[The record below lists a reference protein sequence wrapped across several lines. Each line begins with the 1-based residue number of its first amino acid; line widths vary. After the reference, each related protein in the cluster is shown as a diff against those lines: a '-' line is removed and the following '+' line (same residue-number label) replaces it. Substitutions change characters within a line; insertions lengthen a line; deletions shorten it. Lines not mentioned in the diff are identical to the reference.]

1 MSNNKK
7 VETVA
12 INFHQLAE
20 SSLAQG
26 KLDEAYAACLKALN
40 SQPEFAPAYKT
51 IGNILQAKGDIEAA
65 KNYYF
70 KAITIFPDFAEA
82 HANIGSIYAKQR
94 DWEKAFFYYQK
105 AIHIKPNLTI
115 VYRNLAK
122 VCECTEKEELA
133 TEYTYK
139 ALILEPESA
148 TAIEHLNIG
157 KKLLELNKI
166 EAAIKCYRNAVKIN
180 PNLSAGYQNLGELL
194 VKNGELESALIALR
208 QGIKI
213 DAKNP
218 RYYYLL
224 GEVWQKQGQYKLAI
238 SDYSRAIELK
248 PENHLFHK
256 KLGDVWEKMGKL
268 DVAISCYEKAIEIN
282 SNLFWGYYSLGN
294 IYTKQQKWDEA
305 IAAYD
310 KATIINPKF
319 HQLYFYLGNAFL
331 HKVQH
336 DKAIN
341 AYLTAIKL
349 KPEHPWFSNYSTL
362 WKFLVSQ
369 GQLQPILK
377 LYQNATKLNPN
388 SVLCYVNLGEIL
400 TELGN
405 IDAAITYYQTACYNK
420 ISQSHPTLVEQNWNS
435 QNTRAPNF
443 IIIGAQKSGT
453 TSLAN
458 YINQHPQ
465 VIPAIKK
472 ETHFWYRDFSKGI
485 NWYLAHFPPIPKL
498 QNFITGEAT
507 PNYLEYYHSAKRI
520 YNVFPNV
527 KLLVIFRNPVDRA
540 VSQYYHWVRIK
551 REERSFE
558 KTIDS
563 ELEMLLKNPDKPQG
577 DQNYWQQQ
585 FGNYIGRGVY
595 IEFIKKWMEIF
606 PREQFIILKA
616 EDLFEKPTI
625 IMKQVF
631 DFLGLPEHQ
640 LQNYRKLNAGYYQP
654 IKQSVRQRLTTYFT
668 PHNHRLEEYLSV
680 KFNW

>member
-105 AIHIKPNLTI
+105 AIHIKPNLAI

-180 PNLSAGYQNLGELL
+180 PNLSVGYQNLGELL
-194 VKNGELESALIALR
+194 VKNGELESALIVLR
-208 QGIKI
+208 EGIKI

-218 RYYYLL
+218 RCYYLL

-282 SNLFWGYYSLGN
+282 PNFFWSYHSLGN
-294 IYTKQQKWDEA
+294 VYTKQQKWDKA

-310 KATIINPKF
+310 KATIINPNF
-319 HQLYFYLGNAFL
+319 SNTYYNLADAFL
-331 HKVQH
+331 HNSQKEE
-336 DKAIN
+336 AIIT
-341 AYLTAIKL
+341 YLEAIRL
-349 KPEHPWFSNYSTL
+349 RPEHSWYSHHSVL
-362 WKFLVSQ
+362 WKHL
-369 GQLQPILK
+369 LK
-377 LYQNATKLNPN
+377 SRLEEVLNLYQDATKKEPN
-388 SVLCYVNLGEIL
+388 SILCHLNLGEIF
-400 TELGN
+400 TEKGN
-405 IDAAITYYQTACYNK
+405 IKEAINSYQTACYNK
-420 ISQSHPTLVEQNWNS
+420 TKKSNPAFVDKYWNFD
-435 QNTRAPNF
+435 NVARPNF
-443 IIIGAQKSGT
+443 IIIGSQKSGT
-453 TSLAN
+453 TSLAS
-458 YINQHPQ
+458 YISQHPQ
-465 VIPAIKK
+465 VLPAIKK
-472 ETHFWYRDFSKGI
+472 ETHFWSREFNQGI
-485 NWYLAHFPPIPKL
+485 DWYLAHFPPIPKS
-498 QNFITGEAT
+498 QNLITGEAT
-507 PNYLEYYHSAKRI
+507 PNYLVTDKIPERI
-520 YNVFPNV
+520 YSLLPNI
-527 KLLVIFRNPVDRA
+527 KLLVILRNPVDRA
-540 VSQYYHWVRIK
+540 FSQYHHWQRLNLEK
-551 REERSFE
+551 RSFE
-558 KTIDS
+558 VAINQ
-563 ELEMLLKNPDKPQG
+563 ELEILKTTPKQPQG
-577 DQNYWQQQ
+577 DRKYWRLS
-585 FGNYIGRGVY
+585 GNYIGRGVY
-595 IEFIKKWMEIF
+595 IEFIQKWMGLF
-606 PREQFIILKA
+606 PKKQFLILRG
-616 EDLFEKPTI
+616 EDLYQTPDNT
-625 IMKQVF
+625 MKQVF
-631 DFLGLPEHQ
+631 DFLGLPEHK
-640 LQNYRKLNAGYYQP
+640 LAKYKKLNSGSYTP
-654 IKQSVRQRLTTYFT
+654 ISDLLRQRLSKYFQ
-668 PHNHRLEEYLSV
+668 PHNQRLEEYLGI